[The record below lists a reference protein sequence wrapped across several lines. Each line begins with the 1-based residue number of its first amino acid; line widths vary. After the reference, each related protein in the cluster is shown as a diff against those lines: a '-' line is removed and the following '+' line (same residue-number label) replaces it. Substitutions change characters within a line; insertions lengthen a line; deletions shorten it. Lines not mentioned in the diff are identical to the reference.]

1 MQFASEQVIGGSGNP
16 NYLTELYLY
25 RDQDLSEQDDVE
37 IVTLDK
43 YNFIFP
49 QEGRYSESEFAGNG
63 KSKH

>member
-37 IVTLDK
+37 IVIPE
-43 YNFIFP
+43 NFSFL
-49 QEGRYSESEFAGNG
+49 F
-63 KSKH
+63 